1 MKSPPNA
8 SPEIRYL
15 AIDLHKHYTV
25 IGGVNI
31 QQKIILLPRRVEI
44 DEMEAW
50 CQKNLRPSDEV
61 VLEATTNAW
70 DFYDQVQ
77 PLVGRA
83 VVANAGKIASLVKT
97 RVKTDRVDVLKLAR
111 LLVAGMIPKVW
122 VPPIPMCELRSLVI
136 YRQRLVK
143 IQTMT
148 KNRLHS
154 VLHSRHIAAP
164 VGQPF
169 AEKNRVWW
177 LALEVSPTER
187 LRIRHDLATLEHLGG
202 HIADLEIE
210 LHRLSTTT
218 P

>member
-1 MKSPPNA
+1 
-8 SPEIRYL
+8 
-15 AIDLHKHYTV
+15 
-25 IGGVNI
+25 
-31 QQKIILLPRRVEI
+31 
-44 DEMEAW
+44 
-50 CQKNLRPSDEV
+50 
-61 VLEATTNAW
+61 
-70 DFYDQVQ
+70 
-77 PLVGRA
+77 
-83 VVANAGKIASLVKT
+83 
-97 RVKTDRVDVLKLAR
+97 
-111 LLVAGMIPKVW
+111 VW
-122 VPPIPMCELRSLVI
+122 VPPIPVRELRTLVI
-136 YRQRLVK
+136 YCQRLVK

-169 AEKNRVWW
+169 AEKNRAWW

-202 HIADLEIE
+202 QIADLEIE

>member
-1 MKSPPNA
+1 M
-8 SPEIRYL
+8 
-15 AIDLHKHYTV
+15 
-25 IGGVNI
+25 
-31 QQKIILLPRRVEI
+31 
-44 DEMEAW
+44 
-50 CQKNLRPSDEV
+50 

-70 DFYDQVQ
+70 TTYVLIV
-77 PLVGRA
+77 PLLTHC
-83 VVANAGKIASLVKT
+83 VVANPLHVRWIAEA
-97 RVKTDRVDVLKLAR
+97 RVKTDAANVLRLAKLLAAN
-111 LLVAGMIPKVW
+111 LIPKVW
-122 VPPIPMCELRSLVI
+122 VPPIPVRELRSLVI

-154 VLHSRHIAAP
+154 VLHCRHIAAP

-202 HIADLEIE
+202 QIADLEIE